1 MISLWNKKQVFSQ
14 LSDEELVRLY
24 IAKGDKRCFGE
35 IYNRYSPMV
44 YGACLKYLKNKDEAY
59 DTAMDIFE
67 NLMDKLQEQQ
77 NIRNFNTW
85 IYQVTKNE
93 CFSRIK
99 IAKKTP
105 VESLNE
111 YFIEKSSDHFMEN
124 DGFLTLINEQSHV
137 QEENVV
143 MNALNR
149 LKPEQKAC
157 VMAFYLDKMSY
168 KQIED
173 QLGYPFV
180 KVKSH
185 IQNGKRNLKIILE
198 EAQIRT

>member
-1 MISLWNKKQVFSQ
+1 MIPLWKKKQAFHQ

-35 IYNRYSPMV
+35 IYNRYSSMV
-44 YGACLKYLKNKDEAY
+44 YGACLKYLRNKDEAY

-67 NLMDKLQEQQ
+67 NLIDKLRRQK
-77 NIRNFNTW
+77 NIRNFNVW
-85 IYQVTKNE
+85 IYHVTKNE

-99 IAKKTP
+99 SAKKIP
-105 VESLNE
+105 VEPLNE
-111 YFIEKSSDHFMEN
+111 NFVEESSDHFMEN
-124 DGFLTLINEQSHV
+124 DGFLTLYNEQSHV
-137 QEENVV
+137 HKEDVV
-143 MNALNR
+143 MNAINR

-157 VMAFYLDKMSY
+157 VIAFYLDKMSY
-168 KQIED
+168 KEIED
-173 QLGYPFV
+173 QLGYSFV

-185 IQNGKRNLKIILE
+185 IQNGKRNLKIILQ

>member
-1 MISLWNKKQVFSQ
+1 MISLWKKKQALDQ
-14 LSDEELVRLY
+14 LPDEELVRLY
-24 IAKGDKRCFGE
+24 ITKGDKRYFGE
-35 IYNRYSPMV
+35 IYKRYSSMV
-44 YGACLKYLKNKDEAY
+44 YGTCLKYLKNKDEAY

-67 NLMDKLQEQQ
+67 TLIDKLLQQ
-77 NIRNFNTW
+77 KNIRNFNIW
-85 IYQVTKNE
+85 IYHVTKNE

-99 IAKKTP
+99 IAKKTLIEP
-105 VESLNE
+105 LNE
-111 YFIEKSSDHFMEN
+111 SFVEKNSDHFMEN

-143 MNALNR
+143 MNAINR
-149 LKPEQKAC
+149 LKQEQKAC
-157 VMAFYLDKMSY
+157 IIAFYLDKMSY
-168 KQIED
+168 KEIED
-173 QLGYPFV
+173 QLGYSFV